1 MSSSPE
7 QHWQTH
13 THPAFV
19 DYYARQSLSAAAFD
33 RSRRL
38 RDKLLRFVPDREGP
52 LNVADIGSNAG
63 TQARV
68 WAELG
73 HRVYGVEINEDL
85 VRIAHERI
93 AGQGLPVWFQLG
105 SATALPFRDASMD
118 VCIAPELLEHVP
130 PWETCLDEFV
140 RVLRPGGVLFLSTTN
155 RLCPVQ
161 EEFNLPLY
169 SWYPAP
175 LKRRFEHLA
184 VTSRPELA
192 NHAAYP
198 AVNWFTPGQ
207 LRRALAD
214 RGMRGLDR
222 FDALAADGGL
232 RGAVA
237 RAVRLL
243 PPLRWMGYLLTP
255 GTTLIALKESA

>member
-1 MSSSPE
+1 MPSSPE
-7 QHWQTH
+7 QHWQTR
-13 THPAFV
+13 THQAFV

-38 RDKLLRFVPDREGP
+38 RDKLLRFAPAREGP
-52 LNVADIGSNAG
+52 LHVADIGSNAG

-73 HRVYGVEINEDL
+73 HRVYGVEINADL
-85 VRIAHERI
+85 VRIAQERM
-93 AGQGLPVWFQLG
+93 AGEGLPVWFHLG

-161 EEFNLPLY
+161 DEFNLPLY

-207 LRRALAD
+207 LRRALAE

-255 GTTLIALKESA
+255 GTTLIALKEPV